1 MLPNERAKYPPRPMP
16 RFEFKAEV
24 ARPTSGTSVLAALRN
39 WVKVS
44 RPGEFRPQPL
54 AEPYVTVSRHTAPIA
69 LPVALP

>member
-1 MLPNERAKYPPRPMP
+1 MESAVSRRRVSLDEMISPMGRCKRA
-16 RFEFKAEV
+16 
-24 ARPTSGTSVLAALRN
+24 
-39 WVKVS
+39 VS